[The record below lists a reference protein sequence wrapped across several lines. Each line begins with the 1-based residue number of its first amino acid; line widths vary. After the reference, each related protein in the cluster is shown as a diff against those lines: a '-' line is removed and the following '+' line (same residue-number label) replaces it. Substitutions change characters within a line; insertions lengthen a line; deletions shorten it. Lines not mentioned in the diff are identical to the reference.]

1 MVKSNIIY
9 KDKPEVYATY
19 CHPQSEDFLHYKSTI
34 QIRDS
39 GKQPIIMK
47 LKFDG
52 ILPSYAELCRIW
64 RWSRPDGQLKD
75 MACRTLL
82 LKLERA
88 GSITLP
94 PRQRPST
101 NEFRTRSK
109 VIVPHQTE
117 EIECRIHNLKPL
129 QITQLSPRTPDYA
142 LFNCLLSQYHY
153 LGHRTTVGENIGYLV
168 RDCNERPVACLL
180 FGSAAWKTAARDRFI
195 GWDRPTRKKNLNK
208 ITNNTRFLI
217 LPLGKGSSFGQ
228 SCAFPNLAA
237 NCSGLDSQIRP
248 SNLFSGDLR
257 RSEPLSGNLLSC
269 GQLDF
274 HRKDARPDPQ

>member
-1 MVKSNIIY
+1 MNENRV
-9 KDKPEVYATY
+9 
-19 CHPQSEDFLHYKSTI
+19 I
-34 QIRDS
+34 QGREITRDDIAFI
-39 GKQPIIMK
+39 KK
-47 LKFDG
+47 LLSDYPTWNRTR
-52 ILPSYAELCRIW
+52 LSQELCQLW
-64 RWSRPDGQLKD
+64 RWYRPDGQLKD

-195 GWDRPTRKKNLNK
+195 GWDRQTRKKNLNK

-217 LPLGKGSSFGQ
+217 LPWVKV
-228 SCAFPNLAA
+228 PHLA
-237 NCSGLDSQIRP
+237 SHVLSQISRRIAVDWIRKYGHP
-248 SNLFSGDLR
+248 ILFSGDLR

-274 HRKDARPDPQ
+274 HRKDARPDPE